1 MRTAVCRSLI
11 QDRPDTRIHS
21 PPKEDKSSK
30 RSEDV
35 TSERVSDRESKKKSS
50 KTEIEVVRR
59 KQWSSELLILVW
71 FLYVFYISD
80 GNKKQGS

>member
-50 KTEIEVVRR
+50 K
-59 KQWSSELLILVW
+59 S
-71 FLYVFYISD
+71 
-80 GNKKQGS
+80 NKHTSNINDSRNKIKEFRHIFAAV